1 MRSEKKSS
9 LREDGFTLV
18 EMMVTLAIMS
28 IVSVAVFAVLQNS
41 LSTSGIQNAQVDL
54 VQNARDAVDRISDS
68 VAEAAYIY
76 PFSATS
82 TITLSGTT
90 NDWNKNANNYLIMLM
105 SVTTRLSATA
115 ASNQNVLSVQD
126 SSLFA
131 VGNSIRIGSDSYT
144 ITAVGAGS
152 ITVNGTTLARNY
164 DIGDVLFNTTLYEV
178 RAYII
183 QPRTDYPLLPSYP
196 RNATSWVLAEYRS
209 SGILGTVT
217 WNGQG
222 TPANP
227 TGQGAANVLAD
238 YYSTSQTLLDASG
251 TSLKSGKVNGVTV
264 RIQTSKF
271 VGSSPTAQSYSLNTY
286 VHSNNI

>member
-9 LREDGFTLV
+9 YREDGFTLV

-28 IVSVAVFAVLQNS
+28 IVTVAVFAVLQNS
-41 LSTSGIQNAQVDL
+41 LTTSGIQNAQVDL
-54 VQNARDAVDRISDS
+54 VQNARDAVDRVSDA
-68 VAEAAYIY
+68 VEEAAYIY
-76 PFSATS
+76 PFGATS
-82 TITLSGTT
+82 SITLSGTP
-90 NDWNKNANNYLIMLM
+90 NDWNKNANNYLVMLM
-105 SVTTRLSATA
+105 SVSTRLSATA
-115 ASNQNVLSVQD
+115 AINQSTLSVLD

-131 VGNSIRIGSDSYT
+131 VNNTIRIGSDSYT
-144 ITAVGAGS
+144 ITSVGAGS
-152 ITVNGTTLARNY
+152 ITVSGTLARNY
-164 DIGDVLFNTTLYEV
+164 DIGDVVFNTSLYEV

-183 QPRTDYPLLPSYP
+183 QPRSDYNLLPSYP
-196 RNATSWVLAEYRS
+196 RNATSWVLVEYRS
-209 SGILGTVT
+209 SGMAGTVT

-251 TSLKSGKVNGVTV
+251 TTYKSGKVNGVAV